1 MLVIETIGV
10 FAFAISGAFLAV
22 RRGFDIVGIVILAV
36 VTAIGGGILRD
47 VLIGDTPP
55 TAFTEWPYFAAPV
68 AAAFLTFLFHPA
80 VERQMRTVLVF
91 DAAGLGIFCVAGTVK
106 ALDYGISPLPA
117 AALGVTTGVGGG
129 LLRDIVARETP
140 VLVNPN
146 STLYAIPAVV
156 GALGVAVLWE
166 LDAYEPVWGHVIAGW
181 IIAVRLAAMWRGW
194 HAPTARRPRT
204 RDVSGGRRESD
215 G

>member
-22 RRGFDIVGIVILAV
+22 RRGFDIVGIVVLAV
-36 VTAIGGGILRD
+36 VTAIGGGVLRD
-47 VLIGDTPP
+47 VIIGDTPP
-55 TAFTEWPYFAAPV
+55 AAFTEWPYFAAPI
-68 AAAFLTFLFHPA
+68 AAALVTFLFHPA
-80 VERQMRTVLVF
+80 VERLMRAVLVF
-91 DAAGLGIFCVAGTVK
+91 DAAGLGLFCVAGTVK
-106 ALDYGISPLPA
+106 ALDYGLGPLPA

-140 VLVNPN
+140 VLVDPR

-156 GALGVAVLWE
+156 GALAVTILWE
-166 LDAYEPVWGHVIAGW
+166 LETYEPVWGTAIAAW

-194 HAPTARRPRT
+194 HAPTARSYTRP
-204 RDVSGGRRESD
+204 V
-215 G
+215 